1 MLSACSR
8 YDCESFMSAQ
18 VFRGFILIFFSSS
31 PGSNAIVLSM
41 YIAISST
48 LPFGSK
54 MAELYS
60 FKTRIAMH
68 HMAGETW
75 GEKTQQEHVRNWQQA
90 EMPLESYLTNS
101 AS

>member
-1 MLSACSR
+1 
-8 YDCESFMSAQ
+8 
-18 VFRGFILIFFSSS
+18 
-31 PGSNAIVLSM
+31 
-41 YIAISST
+41 
-48 LPFGSK
+48 

-68 HMAGETW
+68 HIAGETW